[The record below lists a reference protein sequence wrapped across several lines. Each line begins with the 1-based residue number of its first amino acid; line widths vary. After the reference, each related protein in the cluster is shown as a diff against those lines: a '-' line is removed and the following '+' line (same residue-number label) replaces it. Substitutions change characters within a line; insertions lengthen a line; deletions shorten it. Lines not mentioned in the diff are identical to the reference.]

1 MSLDTKNDTNLDA
14 LTFCKETVSSEID
27 EEDIEL
33 YTDMIDD
40 CVRIDTPIYQ
50 NCKNALI
57 GLMGFAV
64 RENKDEEFEDWIDK
78 YQKDKSNFSPN
89 QKVNYAYMKNDFNNY
104 CAAMA

>member
-1 MSLDTKNDTNLDA
+1 
-14 LTFCKETVSSEID
+14 
-27 EEDIEL
+27 
-33 YTDMIDD
+33 MIDD

-64 RENKDEEFEDWIDK
+64 RENKDEEFEGWIGK
-78 YQKDKSNFSPN
+78 YQKDKSNFSPS
-89 QKVNYAYMKNDFNNY
+89 QKINYAYMKNDFNNY